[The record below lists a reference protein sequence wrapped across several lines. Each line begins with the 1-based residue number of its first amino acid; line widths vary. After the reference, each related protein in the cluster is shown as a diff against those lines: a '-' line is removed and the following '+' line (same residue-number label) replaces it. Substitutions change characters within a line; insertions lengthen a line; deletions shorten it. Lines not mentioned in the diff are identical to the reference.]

1 MQGHCPRV
9 IVPSP
14 TRLEEGRLAAKN
26 GHRRKQMMLNWM
38 KTDVLGKLT
47 EEAEQREKW
56 RRRTFTPAALEAAA
70 NQRKALFL
78 LNYRIIKSITK

>member
-1 MQGHCPRV
+1 
-9 IVPSP
+9 
-14 TRLEEGRLAAKN
+14 
-26 GHRRKQMMLNWM
+26 MMLNWM

-47 EEAEQREKW
+47 EEKW